1 MLTVSSCDTSDGCM
15 WPAAGDQPPDTPAS
29 LHASHAGQRPA
40 FFPPS
45 QRPHPSGSPS
55 LPPRVTWPGLVVA
68 CFWFLDDCSCPT
80 GLPLPPPPSQT
91 PGPGATPVI
100 FRSLS
105 WPLPQHRKKARRLS
119 RGADTGS
126 GRLGVGAVRGGE
138 EAGRSKGLLE
148 KVASELD
155 PQGLGGEQAVTGR
168 KDVPRWGDSQRL
180 GGW

>member
-1 MLTVSSCDTSDGCM
+1 MSSCDTPDGCM

-29 LHASHAGQRPA
+29 LQVSHAGQRPE
-40 FFPPS
+40 FFPPF

-55 LPPRVTWPGLVVA
+55 LPPRVTRPRLVVA

-91 PGPGATPVI
+91 PGPAATPVI
-100 FRSLS
+100 FRSLG
-105 WPLPQHRKKARRLS
+105 WALPRHRKKARRLS

-126 GRLGVGAVRGGE
+126 GRLGVGAVSGGE

-155 PQGLGGEQAVTGR
+155 PEGLGGEQAVTGR
-168 KDVPRWGDSQRL
+168 KDVLRWGDSRRL